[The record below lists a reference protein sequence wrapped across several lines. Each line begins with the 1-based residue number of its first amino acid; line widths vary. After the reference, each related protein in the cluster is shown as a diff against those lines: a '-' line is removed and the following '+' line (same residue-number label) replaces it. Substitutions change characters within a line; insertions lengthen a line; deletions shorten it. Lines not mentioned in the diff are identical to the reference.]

1 MNELQIFNNPEFGS
15 VRTITKDNEPM
26 FCLGDLCRA
35 LDLTAKGVKQR
46 LSDEVISNYPIE
58 DALGRMQNTL
68 FVNEDGLYDVILES
82 RKESAKKFRKWVTS
96 EVLPSIRKNGGYIA
110 NQEQMT
116 PEQIVANALIVAQ
129 NIISQKDRQIEE
141 LETSVQQMDSV
152 ITEMTPKVDYADRIL
167 SSKDCMTVSQIAQ
180 DYGMSA
186 KRFNKILH
194 AAGIQRK
201 VGEQWILYAEYQ
213 GKGYVRNKTC
223 EYSKGNGD
231 TGTKLLTVWTQKGR
245 MLIYEELKRIG
256 VFPKMENAS

>member
-1 MNELQIFNNPEFGS
+1 M
-15 VRTITKDNEPM
+15 
-26 FCLGDLCRA
+26 
-35 LDLTAKGVKQR
+35 TAKGVKQR

-152 ITEMTPKVDYADRIL
+152 ISEMTPKVDYADRIL

-194 AAGIQRK
+194 TAGIQRK
-201 VGEQWILYAEYQ
+201 VGDQWILYAEYQ

-256 VFPKMENAS
+256 VFPQMENAS

>member
-110 NQEQMT
+110 NQDQMT

-194 AAGIQRK
+194 TAGIQRK
-201 VGEQWILYAEYQ
+201 VGNQWILYAEYQ

-256 VFPKMENAS
+256 VFAQMENAS